1 MISLSTLGEKFAAA
15 IAALTLSVVMLN
27 GTVQV
32 PAHAQAQFGHAYVS
46 VVA

>member
-1 MISLSTLGEKFAAA
+1 MITLSTLGEKFAAA

-32 PAHAQAQFGHAYVS
+32 PAQAQAQFGHAYVS

>member
-1 MISLSTLGEKFAAA
+1 MITLTTLGEKFAAA
-15 IAALTLSVVMLN
+15 AAALTLSVVLLN

-32 PAHAQAQFGHAYVS
+32 PAQSQAQFGHAYVS

>member
-1 MISLSTLGEKFAAA
+1 MISLTTLGEKFAAA

-32 PAHAQAQFGHAYVS
+32 PAEAQAQYGHAYVS